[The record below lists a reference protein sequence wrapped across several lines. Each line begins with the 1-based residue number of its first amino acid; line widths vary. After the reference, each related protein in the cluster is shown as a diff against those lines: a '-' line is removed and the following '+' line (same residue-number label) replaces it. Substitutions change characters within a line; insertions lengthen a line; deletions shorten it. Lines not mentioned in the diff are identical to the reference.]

1 MFVKPPD
8 GTQWKVYWT
17 KQNGEVWFEKGWK
30 EFTENY
36 SLDHGYL
43 VVFKYEGTSQF
54 DVIILEESALE
65 IDYPSYDTG
74 DEKGN
79 HDQSD
84 DESVKILEE
93 SPPHQKARQR
103 LPLFSP
109 QPHKKMRGK
118 DFIICFFIACNKS

>member
-8 GTQWKVYWT
+8 GTLWKVYWT

-36 SLDHGYL
+36 SVDHGYL
-43 VVFKYEGTSQF
+43 VLFKYEGTSQF
-54 DVIILEESALE
+54 DVIILEDSALE
-65 IDYPSYDTG
+65 IDYPSYDTS

-79 HDQSD
+79 QDHSD
-84 DESVKILEE
+84 DESVKILTKI
-93 SPPHQKARQR
+93 PAYCNARKR

-109 QPHKKMRGK
+109 QPHKKMRGM
-118 DFIICFFIACNKS
+118 DFIVFFFF